1 MEKSNETL
9 TDGEW

>member
-1 MEKSNETL
+1 MEQSNETL